1 MKGARPRYPSRG
13 GRSPFLPG
21 RASPFS
27 SRRPG
32 CVKGLQEKTK
42 SPTCFSQAAS
52 PARLPQEPGLSPG
65 ASVRLTTRQPSGSL
79 FCSSRVHPPGLSVTN
94 ATARHTQ
101 GYSRFSCRAHLPA
114 GALLPKTLERSCRAC
129 FRSSEAVA
137 CSCPSLCSGTV
148 PRARASEA
156 RTAARVR
163 QRPRRSARPRHSRPP
178 LPAIPSVA
186 LRPLPTLLAS
196 PRPPPPHS
204 PGVTRPFPS
213 RLSPSHPQLRL
224 QRMGS
229 SLERLED
236 SGGPSPERWRRTA
249 WGGGYRD
256 LSVQGNG

>member
-1 MKGARPRYPSRG
+1 M
-13 GRSPFLPG
+13 
-21 RASPFS
+21 
-27 SRRPG
+27 
-32 CVKGLQEKTK
+32 
-42 SPTCFSQAAS
+42 
-52 PARLPQEPGLSPG
+52 
-65 ASVRLTTRQPSGSL
+65 
-79 FCSSRVHPPGLSVTN
+79 FCSSLVHPPGLSVTN

-114 GALLPKTLERSCRAC
+114 RGATAQNPGAQLSCVFPKLGSCRLQL
-129 FRSSEAVA
+129 
-137 CSCPSLCSGTV
+137 PQSLCSGTV

-156 RTAARVR
+156 RTAARDR
-163 QRPRRSARPRHSRPP
+163 QRPRKSARPRRSRPP

-204 PGVTRPFPS
+204 PGVACPLPS

-236 SGGPSPERWRRTA
+236 SGGPSPERWRRPA
-249 WGGGYRD
+249 CGGGYRD
-256 LSVQGNG
+256 LSVQGNE